1 MAIPKSRFNLA
12 LAMLLIGASR
22 FYAWELWPP
31 ELRGPA
37 SKMLGSMAALCLIG
51 IVYSLKP
58 SRLLAFVCAWYAFEE
73 LQTVICS
80 MAYMVEPW
88 AVPVGMSICSARID
102 FDIGAVGIMFVAFL
116 LWRACVRLPRP
127 RCPPFNMW
135 MSVRAIA

>member
-1 MAIPKSRFNLA
+1 MEARKSRFNLA
-12 LAMLLIGASR
+12 LAVLLIGASR

-31 ELRGPA
+31 ELRGTA

-80 MAYMVEPW
+80 VAYMVEPW
-88 AVPVGMSICSARID
+88 TVPIGVSICSARIG
-102 FDIGAVGIMFVAFL
+102 FDLGAIGILAVAWL
-116 LWRACVRLPRP
+116 LFRVVNLSTLTGVR
-127 RCPPFNMW
+127 NE
-135 MSVRAIA
+135 SGAENE